1 MSDKEALETCL
12 SCCAKMEQH
21 PRRFVTCRS
30 SCGAALPDD
39 AAAGGGSAEGEGMD
53 PAVHIEKMWARIRHH
68 GEHAKLGLQHFRVI
82 TGTQHKSY
90 RDTA

>member
-1 MSDKEALETCL
+1 
-12 SCCAKMEQH
+12 MEQH

-39 AAAGGGSAEGEGMD
+39 AAAAGGSAEGEGMD
-53 PAVHIEKMWARIRHH
+53 PAVHIEKTWARIRHH

-82 TGTQHKSY
+82 VSLGHSIRVIGIRVIGTQHKGY
-90 RDTA
+90 WDTT